1 MSWHVIKR
9 NIKHWFQRRTRGWSD
24 DETYNLNYQFIKWIN
39 VRFKKYKELANK
51 RVDLGYHKF
60 TYQGKEYTQLE
71 LIEREIY
78 LTEELLGDDFWSF
91 DTIKITK
98 TKEMVE
104 EVFDIFK
111 LIFFTMWW

>member
-1 MSWHVIKR
+1 MSWHIIKR

-51 RVDLGYHKF
+51 IVDLGYHKF

-91 DTIKITK
+91 DTVKVAK